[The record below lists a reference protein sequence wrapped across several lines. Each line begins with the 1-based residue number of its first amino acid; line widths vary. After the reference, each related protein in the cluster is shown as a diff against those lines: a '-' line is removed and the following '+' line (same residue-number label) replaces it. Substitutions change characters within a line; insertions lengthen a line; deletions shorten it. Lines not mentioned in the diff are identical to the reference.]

1 VLVFVLAACGGGGS
15 SGPDSSV
22 MQDAQTAD
30 VGNYDFGC
38 AGGAA
43 CSLDMVCCATPGATT
58 TFACAAPA
66 SCPMADQILCDAPD
80 DCGGSTPVCCGAYV
94 ANGTGTYPE
103 CGIATLGTSCTT
115 KAACPTHIGNS
126 CTDTTKVQLC
136 QAKADCTDATNNQC
150 CTFES
155 GAASLTFCIDST
167 TAALGGGTCH

>member
-1 VLVFVLAACGGGGS
+1 
-15 SGPDSSV
+15 
-22 MQDAQTAD
+22 M
-30 VGNYDFGC
+30 
-38 AGGAA
+38 
-43 CSLDMVCCATPGATT
+43 
-58 TFACAAPA
+58 
-66 SCPMADQILCDAPD
+66 
-80 DCGGSTPVCCGAYV
+80 

-136 QAKADCTDATNNQC
+136 QAKSDCTDATNNQC

-155 GAASLTFCIDST
+155 GAASLTFCIDAT